1 MKTKESI
8 ISIIEEKLGDI
19 EYENTLP
26 QQLNIADVR
35 VSTFI
40 ICAAIWYNDGK
51 ERHNLPRNIK
61 TGIVVGGWRHGNCIT
76 MLHEMF
82 PNRDY
87 ILNNKDDKTTI
98 QGFLTSKGMFVDRE
112 EAGKIA
118 FEAKQI
124 SAPNDYLFSEDLY

>member
-1 MKTKESI
+1 MKTKENI